1 MHILATS
8 QPNSKRV
15 GVIYKKGGWMN
26 SLLTSIATCVESS
39 TKSEV
44 IRGLRA
50 SVPVLLGFI
59 PFALVL
65 GAQATQKG
73 FSVIE
78 VPLMTGMNFGGGS
91 EFAAIRLWTSPPHIL
106 LIVAMSFLVN
116 CRHILMGATLAPYLQ
131 HLSRKQAIPALFF
144 MCDES
149 WAMALADARRLSK
162 NRISLPYYLGLSAGL
177 YLTWVIF
184 TALGAALGPT
194 IGDVEQYGV
203 DMAFPAVFLV
213 LLRGMW
219 RGVRPCRPWLV
230 SLFVAALTFLYIP
243 GAWYVAAGAS
253 SGLFAAVLWREE
265 P

>member
-1 MHILATS
+1 
-8 QPNSKRV
+8 
-15 GVIYKKGGWMN
+15 MN
-26 SLLTSIATCVESS
+26 SLSTSIITCMESS
-39 TKSEV
+39 KKSEV

-50 SVPVLLGFI
+50 SIPVLLGFI

-78 VPLMTGMNFGGGS
+78 VPLMTGLNFGGGS
-91 EFAAIRLWTSPPHIL
+91 EFAVVRLWTSPPHML
-106 LIVAMSFLVN
+106 LIVATSFLVN
-116 CRHILMGATLAPYLQ
+116 SRHILMGATFAPYLR
-131 HLSRKQAIPALFF
+131 HLPRKQALPALFF

-149 WAMALADARRLSK
+149 WAMALADARQLSI

-177 YLTWVIF
+177 YLTWVVC

-194 IGDVEQYGV
+194 IGDIEQYGF
-203 DMAFPAVFLV
+203 DMAFTAVFLV

-219 RGVRPCRPWLV
+219 RGVRACRPWLV
-230 SLFVAALTFLYIP
+230 SLVIAALTFIYIP
-243 GAWYVAAGAS
+243 GVWYVAAGTSAGFLS
-253 SGLFAAVLWREE
+253 AVFWREQ